1 METVPIIQNNS
12 FVVYGLV
19 VALGSHCLTRVKWY
33 DLSDG
38 HMVFTSQ
45 LKSTNDSNNNKLK
58 KKTNKRSKAFQL

>member
-12 FVVYGLV
+12 FVVYGLLV
-19 VALGSHCLTRVKWY
+19 PLGSHYLTRVKWY

-45 LKSTNDSNNNKLK
+45 LKTTNDSNNNKE